1 MGFAYIGLGSNLGK
15 RFKNLE
21 KGIKILES
29 LDWLKVM
36 KKSSV
41 YLTEPV
47 GYEDQSWFL
56 NMVIKAETNLLPS
69 ELLDKLLEIEKKMGR
84 EKSGKNGP
92 RKIDLDLLFY
102 DDQIINTK
110 KLTLPHPQLHKRRFV
125 LVPLLEVSR
134 NKIHPLKK
142 KRIFT
147 LLKELKDEKKIKL
160 FKRENHE

>member
-1 MGFAYIGLGSNLGK
+1 
-15 RFKNLE
+15 
-21 KGIKILES
+21 
-29 LDWLKVM
+29 
-36 KKSSV
+36 
-41 YLTEPV
+41 
-47 GYEDQSWFL
+47 
-56 NMVIKAETNLLPS
+56 
-69 ELLDKLLEIEKKMGR
+69 MGR
-84 EKSGKNGP
+84 DKSGKNGP

-125 LVPLLEVSR
+125 LVPLSEISR

-142 KRIFT
+142 KRVFT